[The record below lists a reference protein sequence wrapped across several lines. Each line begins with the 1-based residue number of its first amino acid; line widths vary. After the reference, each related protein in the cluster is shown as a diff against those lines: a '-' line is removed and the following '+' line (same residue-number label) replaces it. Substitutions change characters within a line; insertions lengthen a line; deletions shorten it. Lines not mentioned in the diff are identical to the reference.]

1 MTQSAMNNE
10 KDPTLAQL
18 EKWFNSAQ
26 DRAQQWFTTRT
37 RVVTVIAAIV
47 TAFVLQ
53 LDAFVL
59 MQRISSNPDLRSKLV
74 ARADNLQKDAEKV
87 FQNSNI
93 GNQQAHKAIIDEL
106 RKKHP
111 EIGNDLDKRP
121 DFTALSEVNQWM
133 RDHLKSRQNAEE
145 IVADYKQIFAQQKL
159 GLAGESFEK
168 INADFKKTGI
178 ELLPDPYPPFLASD
192 WTPCTWWKLSGKWSW
207 PPRHLLGILISAALL
222 SLGAPFWFNTLKS
235 LTNLRPILANE
246 VDKDPKQMPEK
257 PAK

>member
-1 MTQSAMNNE
+1 MNNE
-10 KDPTLAQL
+10 KDPTLAHL

-37 RVVTVIAAIV
+37 RIVTVIAAII

-53 LDAFVL
+53 LDAFAL

-93 GNQQAHKAIIDEL
+93 GDHQAHKAIIDEL

-111 EIGNDLDKRP
+111 EIGNDFDKRP
-121 DFTALSEVNQWM
+121 DFTALSEVDQWM
-133 RDHLKSRQNAEE
+133 HDHLKGRQNAEE

-159 GLAGESFEK
+159 GSTGQSLEK
-168 INADFKKTGI
+168 INSDFKKTGI
-178 ELLPDPYPPFLASD
+178 ELLPSPYPSLLAKN
-192 WTPCTWWKLSGKWSW
+192 WTPCKWWRLSGQWSW
-207 PPRHLLGILISAALL
+207 PRRRLLGILISAALL
-222 SLGAPFWFNTLKS
+222 SLGAPFWFNMLKS
-235 LTNLRPILANE
+235 LTNLRPTLA
-246 VDKDPKQMPEK
+246 DKVEKNPKQLPEK
-257 PAK
+257 TH